1 MTPDRYIG
9 LQEMKRRAMRALER
23 GTENAAGNVK
33 RDAEPLIP
41 VDEGIARESLRQDPA
56 RRRGD
61 TVSVDVE
68 VGGGQ
73 PWYAPIVHQRTNVR
87 HRVGQAK
94 FLEEPLLRNV
104 PETHEEIRQA
114 ARREF

>member
-1 MTPDRYIG
+1 MADGYIG
-9 LQEMKRRAMRALER
+9 LQALQRKAMRALER
-23 GTENAAGNVK
+23 GTEAAAGNVE

-41 VDEGIARESLRQDPA
+41 VDEGIARESLRQDPP

-61 TVSVDVE
+61 RVSVDVE

-73 PWYAPIVHQRTNVR
+73 PWYAPIVHERTDVR
-87 HRVGQAK
+87 HDVGQAK
-94 FLEEPLLRNV
+94 FLEQPLLSNV
-104 PETHEEIRQA
+104 PETREEIRQA